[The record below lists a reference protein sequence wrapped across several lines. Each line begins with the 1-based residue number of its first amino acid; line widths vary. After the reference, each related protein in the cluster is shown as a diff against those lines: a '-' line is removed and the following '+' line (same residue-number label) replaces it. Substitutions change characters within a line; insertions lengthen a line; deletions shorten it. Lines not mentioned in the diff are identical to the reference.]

1 MERFLLNWIDAFTND
16 KVFIEMRMLCFTC
29 SACCFWCPNPG
40 LEELGERQIEC
51 EECWY
56 NTGHCKDCLFIHSPE
71 CEKSKENEQ

>member
-1 MERFLLNWIDAFTND
+1 MERFHLNWIDAFTND